1 MIKYYVTRQ
10 TVRAALEA
18 IDFARKNEESS
29 CEAHFGSKVYL
40 VRRLKH
46 KDVKFNYN
54 TLDNWFDERVI
65 LNGAKIYKTKAQD
78 LWIYFPTSNELWSVY
93 RYVETKAGK

>member
-1 MIKYYVTRQ
+1 MIKYYATRQ

-29 CEAHFGSKVYL
+29 CETHFGSKVYI
-40 VRRLKH
+40 VRKLKH
-46 KDVKFNYN
+46 KDVKFNYDS
-54 TLDNWFDERVI
+54 LDNWFDEKVM

-78 LWIYFPTSNELWSVY
+78 LWIYFPTSNELWCVY
-93 RYVETKAGK
+93 RYVETKTGK